1 MLLNNR
7 MTGFSLDPKNP
18 NVLAPGKRTMHTLN
32 TFMLLQGDE
41 FWAAG
46 GTPGADVQVQTN
58 LQTITQMIDHERS
71 PQEAIESPKWHVAP
85 DGPQLFVEDRL
96 PLDTCYE
103 LRRRSH
109 QLSVGT
115 AWSGSCASQI
125 ITRDPDTGILTAGSD
140 PRAEGLA
147 LGY

>member
-1 MLLNNR
+1 MN
-7 MTGFSLDPKNP
+7 
-18 NVLAPGKRTMHTLN
+18 TLN
-32 TFMLLQGDE
+32 TFMLLRGDD

-58 LQTITQMIDHERS
+58 LQTITQMIDHGRD

-103 LRRRSH
+103 LRRRGH

-115 AWSGSCASQI
+115 PWSGSCASQI
-125 ITRDPDTGILTAGSD
+125 ITRDPDTGVLSAGSD
-140 PRAEGLA
+140 PRTEGLA